1 MTDLLLL
8 VFFSAAIGIGWWLG
22 RRYQQQQQQKPC
34 VADENYYRGL
44 NYLLN
49 HDTDAALDLF
59 IDSLEVNSHNLDT
72 HLALGSAFRR
82 KGEVDKAI
90 QIHQNLSNRSGLTH
104 HQLAQAQLELA
115 HDFVKA
121 GLLDRAE
128 QLLLESAGFSSD
140 KQAWGTLLLDVYQ
153 REKDWHK
160 ALDVARR
167 FQLHKVPHLSEKLSH
182 FACEQAQEALDAE
195 DLNTAKLLLKQ
206 AQDLNTH
213 NPRICLIEAAIAM
226 QEENYLVAGKYLRKL
241 AQQDPSL
248 IPSILTDLAQC
259 FAMAADQQAWQ
270 DWLRDCM
277 QEHPSTSVM
286 LALADVLRH
295 ESDTTAAAFVTQEL
309 RKRPSVKGFN
319 YLIDLHMQWATENA
333 RESLEALQGLT
344 VALEQR
350 KPAYQCKQCGYASS
364 SMQWQCPTCHQWDT
378 TKPVYGL
385 RGE

>member
-1 MTDLLLL
+1 MMDLLLL
-8 VFFSAAIGIGWWLG
+8 LFFSAAIGIGWWLG
-22 RRYQQQQQQKPC
+22 RRHQAQLQTPC

-59 IDSLEVNSHNLDT
+59 IDSLEVNNHNLDT

-90 QIHQNLSNRSGLTH
+90 QIHQNLLNRSGLTH

-140 KQAWGTLLLDVYQ
+140 KQAWGTLLLDIYQ
-153 REKDWHK
+153 REKDWQK
-160 ALDVARR
+160 ALDIARR
-167 FQLHKVPHLSEKLSH
+167 FQLHKVPNLASRLSH
-182 FACEQAQEALDAE
+182 YACEQAQQALDTE
-195 DLNTAKLLLKQ
+195 DLPAAKLLLKQ
-206 AQDLNTH
+206 AKDLRTD
-213 NPRICLIEAAIAM
+213 NPRILMIDAAIAM
-226 QEENYLVAGKYLRKL
+226 QQEDYDLAGKHLRSL
-241 AQQDPSL
+241 AQQEPSL
-248 IPSILTDLAQC
+248 IPNFLADLAQC
-259 FAMAADQQAWQ
+259 FAFATDQEAWQ
-270 DWLRDCM
+270 DWLNTCM
-277 QEHPSTSVM
+277 QDHPSTSVM
-286 LALADVLRH
+286 LALADVLRQ
-295 ESDTTAAAFVTQEL
+295 ESDTKAATFVTKEL

-319 YLIDLHMQWATENA
+319 YLIDLHMQWATDNA

-350 KPAYQCKQCGYASS
+350 KPAYQCKQCGYANS

>member
-1 MTDLLLL
+1 MTDVLLMLL
-8 VFFSAAIGIGWWLG
+8 FAAAIGIGWWLG
-22 RRYQQQQQQKPC
+22 RRYQHHLQQPS

-49 HDTDAALDLF
+49 HETDAALELF
-59 IDSLEVNSHNLDT
+59 IDSLEVNNHNLDT
-72 HLALGSAFRR
+72 HLAVGSAFRR

-90 QIHQNLSNRSGLTH
+90 HIHQNLLNRPGLTH

-128 QLLLESAGFSSD
+128 QLLLESAGFSPN

-153 REKDWHK
+153 REKDWQK
-160 ALDVARR
+160 ALDLAQR
-167 FQLHKVPHLSEKLSH
+167 FELQNIPNLAVRLSH
-182 FACEQAQEALDAE
+182 YACEQAQEAIDQG
-195 DLNTAKLLLKQ
+195 DLNTAHTYLKQ
-206 AQDLNTH
+206 AHELKAD
-213 NPRICLIEAAIAM
+213 NPRVALLYSAMALHAGLYKEAD
-226 QEENYLVAGKYLRKL
+226 EHLRKL

-248 IPSILTDLAQC
+248 VPTILPDLARC
-259 FAMAADQQAWQ
+259 FAASDDQEAWQ
-270 DWLRDCM
+270 NWLSSCM

-286 LALADVLRH
+286 LALAEIIRQA
-295 ESDTTAAAFVTQEL
+295 SDSEAAAFVTREL

-319 YLIDLHMQWATENA
+319 YLIELHMQWATEHA
-333 RESLEALQGLT
+333 KESLEALQGLT
-344 VALEQR
+344 MALEQR
-350 KPAYQCKQCGYASS
+350 KPAYQCKQCGYASNN
-364 SMQWQCPTCHQWDT
+364 MQWQCPTCHQWDT